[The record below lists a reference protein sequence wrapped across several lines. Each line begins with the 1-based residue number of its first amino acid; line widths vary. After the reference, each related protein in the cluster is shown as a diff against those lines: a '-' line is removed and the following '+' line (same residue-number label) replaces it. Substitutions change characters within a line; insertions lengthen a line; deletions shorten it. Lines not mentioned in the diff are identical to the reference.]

1 MLHCLILVH
10 NNLDQLEL
18 LVKKLKTANSEVY
31 VHIDKKISDFKR
43 INNVH
48 YIEDRQ
54 NIHRWGTSMI
64 KAELIWFSEIFKNMK
79 EWDHIVLISWQCYPI
94 KNINYIEKYIQ
105 DLGNKSCMS
114 YDKAGKFIWRL
125 NKYYFYDKDF
135 HIPKVIDDFIFSF
148 ASLFTTIWYPHPKV
162 FAVV

>member
-54 NIHRWGTSMI
+54 NIHR
-64 KAELIWFSEIFKNMK
+64 
-79 EWDHIVLISWQCYPI
+79 
-94 KNINYIEKYIQ
+94 
-105 DLGNKSCMS
+105 
-114 YDKAGKFIWRL
+114 
-125 NKYYFYDKDF
+125 
-135 HIPKVIDDFIFSF
+135 
-148 ASLFTTIWYPHPKV
+148 
-162 FAVV
+162 